1 VIPDPSNPQV
11 GDVFV
16 GDVFID
22 RDGDE
27 VTVRYVA
34 TSGLAYSWVD
44 DRGNTIID
52 VADRDHVAKHWK
64 PKRPEPPIVTGVE
77 FADGRRTTAP
87 DWDAARAR
95 AYFPEFVRIGP
106 ARVVF
111 VEDEQ

>member
-1 VIPDPSNPQV
+1 MRPDPSNPQ
-11 GDVFV
+11 V

-34 TSGLAYSWVD
+34 TSGLAYSWVAIA
-44 DRGNTIID
+44 GNTLID

-77 FADGRRTTAP
+77 FADGTRTAWHT
-87 DWDAARAR
+87 DAETMRDEYPHA
-95 AYFPEFVRIGP
+95 VRIGP

-111 VEDEQ
+111 VEDET